1 MTVPERLASAASL
14 SERALLASAVL
25 PALPASPPSAAPPL
39 SVVAPALRSS
49 LQPQTL
55 DRAGIAARIPH
66 SGSMCLLD
74 RLESWTAD
82 AIHCTATSHADTDNP
97 LRTAGGLMAP
107 NAIEYAAQAMALHGG
122 LLATE
127 GELPSAGFLA
137 SARNVRLTVA
147 RLDDIAGALQVRAQR
162 LSGDARQVLYEFSVT
177 DANGALL
184 ADGRAVVVLNTP
196 LPAI

>member
-1 MTVPERLASAASL
+1 MTVPEPLA
-14 SERALLASAVL
+14 
-25 PALPASPPSAAPPL
+25 PASPPSAAPRSSAVTPP
-39 SVVAPALRSS
+39 SAAPRSS

-55 DRAGIAARIPH
+55 DRASIAARIPH

-127 GELPSAGFLA
+127 GDPPSAGFLA
-137 SARNVRLTVA
+137 SARNVRLPVA
-147 RLDDIAGALQVRAQR
+147 RLDDVAGALQVRAQR

>member
-1 MTVPERLASAASL
+1 MTVPEPLASAASL
-14 SERALLASAVL
+14 SAPALLASAVP
-25 PALPASPPSAAPPL
+25 PAPPARPASF
-39 SVVAPALRSS
+39 
-49 LQPQTL
+49 QPQTL

-82 AIHCTATSHADTDNP
+82 AIHCTATSHVDADNP

-127 GELPSAGFLA
+127 GEPPSAGFLA

-177 DANGALL
+177 DAKGALL
-184 ADGRAVVVLNTP
+184 AEGRAVVVLNTP
-196 LPAI
+196 LPAIGQ